1 MTPQVPTFK
10 SGAGKTELNVTN
22 GLWPHVR
29 YSRFYFRYFILKL
42 NIITSAWHK
51 F

>member
-29 YSRFYFRYFILKL
+29 YSRFYFR
-42 NIITSAWHK
+42 
-51 F
+51 